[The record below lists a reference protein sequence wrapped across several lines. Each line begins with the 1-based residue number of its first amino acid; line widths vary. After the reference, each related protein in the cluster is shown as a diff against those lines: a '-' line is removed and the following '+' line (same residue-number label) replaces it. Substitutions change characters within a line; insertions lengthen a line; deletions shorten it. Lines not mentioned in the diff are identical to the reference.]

1 MLLNGYYNYNK
12 ESQKMCLGSNA
23 AKTAPMVNPLTAFNN
38 GNILDPKN
46 RTTTMAPKTPDETP
60 AIPTKKTT
68 TTTTAPTLSS
78 GLSIPMGMS

>member
-46 RTTTMAPKTPDETP
+46 RTTTTMAPKTPDETP

-68 TTTTAPTLSS
+68 TTTAPTLSS